1 MQNGSKNDAHGSTK
15 GIIQS
20 LTRADPENSETRE
33 GGELAI
39 YEMISYDNTRLLN
52 VMLFTFHVPL
62 ETIVNKEAI
71 FIRVGLKQTYITN
84 FHFCLGMLGI
94 STY

>member
-1 MQNGSKNDAHGSTK
+1 MQNGSNKGGS
-15 GIIQS
+15 
-20 LTRADPENSETRE
+20 RNER
-33 GGELAI
+33 GGEIAI
-39 YEMISYDNTRLLN
+39 YEMISYLDNTRLLN